1 MNQESID
8 IKFME
13 LAYKEAVKAKEKDEI
28 PVGAVLVDADGNII
42 ARGHNVKEK
51 NNSALDHAEI
61 VVINKASKRLKT
73 WHLDNTTLY
82 VTLEPCLMCVGAIV
96 WSRVKRVV
104 FGAYDIK
111 GGMVTCNINGFE
123 LKGLNH
129 KVEYHGGVLKDK
141 CGKILSGYFK
151 ELREQAKK

>member
-111 GGMVTCNINGFE
+111 GGMVTSNINGFE

-141 CGKILSGYFK
+141 CGKILSDYFK